1 MTSSKRSL
9 WREQMK
15 IKMERVNSELARQIT
30 KIIAEDV
37 KDPRLHNAIIGVTK
51 LYTTPD
57 LKYAKVYLSI
67 YASSEEERQEAY
79 YTVCRSKTFIRNML
93 KDSVQI
99 RLLPELNFIIDDS
112 VDYSIKIDEILN
124 KIKKQDEQRAVQE
137 QPSDDEN
144 E

>member
-1 MTSSKRSL
+1 
-9 WREQMK
+9 MK

-67 YASSEEERQEAY
+67 YAANDEERQEAY
-79 YTVCRSKTFIRNML
+79 YTICRSKTFIRNML

-124 KIKKQDEQRAVQE
+124 KIKKQDEQRTIANTDEE
-137 QPSDDEN
+137 Q
-144 E
+144 

>member
-1 MTSSKRSL
+1 
-9 WREQMK
+9 MK

-67 YASSEEERQEAY
+67 YAANDEERQEAY
-79 YTVCRSKTFIRNML
+79 YTICRSKTFIRNML

-99 RLLPELNFIIDDS
+99 RLLPEFNFIIDDS

-124 KIKKQDEQRAVQE
+124 KIKKQDEQRTIANTDEE
-137 QPSDDEN
+137 Q
-144 E
+144 

>member
-1 MTSSKRSL
+1 
-9 WREQMK
+9 MK

-37 KDPRLHNAIIGVTK
+37 KDPRLHNAIVGVTK

-67 YASSEEERQEAY
+67 YAANDEERQEAY
-79 YTVCRSKTFIRNML
+79 YTICRSPSFIRNML
-93 KDSVQI
+93 KDRVQI
-99 RLLPELNFIIDDS
+99 RLLHELNFIIDDS

-124 KIKKQDEQRAVQE
+124 KIKKQDEQRTIANTDEE
-137 QPSDDEN
+137 Q
-144 E
+144 

>member
-1 MTSSKRSL
+1 
-9 WREQMK
+9 MK

-30 KIIAEDV
+30 KIIAEDIN
-37 KDPRLHNAIIGVTK
+37 DPRLNNAIVGVTK

-67 YASSEEERQEAY
+67 YAANDEERQEAY
-79 YTVCRSKTFIRNML
+79 YTICRSRTFIRNML

-99 RLLPELNFIIDDS
+99 RLLPELNFLIDDS

-124 KIKKQDEQRAVQE
+124 QIKKQDEQKAIESTESQDG
-137 QPSDDEN
+137 QGQ
-144 E
+144 

>member
-1 MTSSKRSL
+1 
-9 WREQMK
+9 MK

-30 KIIAEDV
+30 KIIAEDI
-37 KDPRLHNAIIGVTK
+37 KDPRLHNAIVGVTK

-67 YASSEEERQEAY
+67 YAANDEERQEAY
-79 YTVCRSKTFIRNML
+79 YTICRSKTFIRNML

-124 KIKKQDEQRAVQE
+124 KIKKQDEQRTIANTDEE
-137 QPSDDEN
+137 Q
-144 E
+144 

>member
-1 MTSSKRSL
+1 
-9 WREQMK
+9 MK

-57 LKYAKVYLSI
+57 LKYAKLYLSI

>member
-1 MTSSKRSL
+1 
-9 WREQMK
+9 MK

-67 YASSEEERQEAY
+67 YVSSEEERQEAY

-124 KIKKQDEQRAVQE
+124 KIKKQDEQRAVQK

>member
-1 MTSSKRSL
+1 
-9 WREQMK
+9 MK

-30 KIIAEDV
+30 KIIVEDV
-37 KDPRLHNAIIGVTK
+37 KDPRLHNAIVGVTK

-67 YASSEEERQEAY
+67 YAANDEERQEAY
-79 YTVCRSKTFIRNML
+79 YTICRSKTFIRNML

-124 KIKKQDEQRAVQE
+124 KIKKQDEQRTIANTDEE
-137 QPSDDEN
+137 Q
-144 E
+144 

>member
-1 MTSSKRSL
+1 
-9 WREQMK
+9 MK

-30 KIIAEDV
+30 NIIAEDV
-37 KDPRLHNAIIGVTK
+37 KDPRLQNEIVGVTK

-67 YASSEEERQEAY
+67 YAANDEERQEAY
-79 YTVCRSKTFIRNML
+79 YTICRSKTFIRNML

-124 KIKKQDEQRAVQE
+124 KIKKQDEQRTIANTDEE
-137 QPSDDEN
+137 Q
-144 E
+144 

>member
-1 MTSSKRSL
+1 
-9 WREQMK
+9 MK
-15 IKMERVNSELARQIT
+15 IKTERVNAELAKQIT
-30 KIIAEDV
+30 KIIAENV
-37 KDPRLHNAIIGVTK
+37 KDPRLGNAIIGVTK
-51 LYTTPD
+51 VYTTPD

-67 YASSEEERQEAY
+67 YAEDKEKVQEAY
-79 YTVCRSKTFIRNML
+79 HTVCRSRNFIRNML
-93 KDSVQI
+93 KDTVQI
-99 RLLPELNFIIDDS
+99 RLLPELNFLIDDS

>member
-1 MTSSKRSL
+1 
-9 WREQMK
+9 MK

-99 RLLPELNFIIDDS
+99 RLLPEPNFIIDDS

>member
-1 MTSSKRSL
+1 
-9 WREQMK
+9 MK

-37 KDPRLHNAIIGVTK
+37 KDPRLHNAIVGVTK

-67 YASSEEERQEAY
+67 YAANDDERQEAY
-79 YTVCRSKTFIRNML
+79 YTICRSKTFIRNML

-124 KIKKQDEQRAVQE
+124 KIKKQDEQRTIANTDEE
-137 QPSDDEN
+137 Q
-144 E
+144 

>member
-1 MTSSKRSL
+1 
-9 WREQMK
+9 MK

-30 KIIAEDV
+30 KIIAEDI
-37 KDPRLHNAIIGVTK
+37 KDPRLNNAIVGVTK

-67 YASSEEERQEAY
+67 YAANDEERQEAY
-79 YTVCRSKTFIRNML
+79 YTICRSRTFIRNML

-99 RLLPELNFIIDDS
+99 RLLPELNFLIDDS

-124 KIKKQDEQRAVQE
+124 QIKKQDEQKAIESTESQDG
-137 QPSDDEN
+137 QGQ
-144 E
+144 

>member
-1 MTSSKRSL
+1 
-9 WREQMK
+9 MK

-79 YTVCRSKTFIRNML
+79 YTVCRSKTLIRNML

>member
-1 MTSSKRSL
+1 
-9 WREQMK
+9 MK

-37 KDPRLHNAIIGVTK
+37 KYPRLHNAIIGVTK

-99 RLLPELNFIIDDS
+99 RLLPELYFIIDDS

-124 KIKKQDEQRAVQE
+124 KIKKQDEQRATQE
-137 QPSDDEN
+137 QSSDDEN